1 VETSFPSAEL
11 ECHTAV
17 IHQDPLTANSCA
29 QRFDLEDGNVA
40 HCSHPS
46 RRCERLQCS
55 ESSRSRPGGVG
66 VPIKNLERRS
76 AAVRVRRQ
84 PTQRSPWQVPD
95 RPTGPPQDQTF
106 PDLVEQ
112 GTVQRLRSFAV
123 ATDNQLGHTEA
134 RLAVGVGMLEE
145 LFTAARYDGLSDFY

>member
-1 VETSFPSAEL
+1 M
-11 ECHTAV
+11 
-17 IHQDPLTANSCA
+17 Q
-29 QRFDLEDGNVA
+29 G
-40 HCSHPS
+40 
-46 RRCERLQCS
+46 

-123 ATDNQLGHTEA
+123 ATDNHLGHTEA

-145 LFTAARYDGLSDFY
+145 LFTAARYDGLSDFYLKG